1 MSADLQILVTSTG
14 ERRTKNNTGGENVN
28 QNAMAQQRNAPLNNP
43 HDQTITLPD
52 GRQLGF
58 AEYGAPEG
66 TPVLFFHGSPGSR
79 HIHADMENVAERLGV
94 RLIAVDRPGYGLSDA
109 KHGRTLLD
117 WADDVAALVDT
128 LGIDM
133 FSLIGFSMGTIYALA
148 CAYKL
153 PQRINKVSLAGAFAP
168 LDVPGITNGM
178 SPAISGLFALAQAN
192 PVELKNTFAAI
203 APTPEALA
211 AAMSA
216 SLGESDTAIFHARQS
231 QFEAEY
237 AETLRTG
244 VEGVASDFVL
254 NSQNW
259 GFPLDTIKTETHLWC
274 GTEDCNT
281 PPAMTTYLTS
291 ALPNSQTFMLL
302 GEGHCALYP
311 HWEEIL
317 ARLI

>member
-1 MSADLQILVTSTG
+1 LWSALERGKRKTTSGGITVYQTAFAQKGDASSNNLQ
-14 ERRTKNNTGGENVN
+14 N
-28 QNAMAQQRNAPLNNP
+28 QQ
-43 HDQTITLPD
+43 ITLPD
-52 GRQLGF
+52 GRKLGY
-58 AEYGAPEG
+58 AEYGAPDG

-79 HIHADMENVAERLGV
+79 HIHADMADVATQRNI
-94 RLIAVDRPGYGLSDA
+94 RLIAVDRPGYGLSDV

-117 WADDVAALVDT
+117 WADDIAVLADT
-128 LGIDM
+128 LGIGQ
-133 FSLIGFSMGTIYALA
+133 FALIGFSMGTIYALA

-244 VEGVASDFVL
+244 VEGLATDFVL

-281 PPAMTTYLTS
+281 PPAMTTYLSS
-291 ALPNSQTFMLL
+291 ALPNSQTFMLQ
-302 GEGHCALYP
+302 GEGHCALYL